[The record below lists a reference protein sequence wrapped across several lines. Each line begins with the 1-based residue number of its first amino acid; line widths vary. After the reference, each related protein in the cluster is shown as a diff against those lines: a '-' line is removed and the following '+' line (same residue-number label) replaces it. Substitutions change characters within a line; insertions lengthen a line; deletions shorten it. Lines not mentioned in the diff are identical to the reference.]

1 MQVSKIVKENLLTNS
16 QSFMDLSPIMK
27 EAVND
32 ISKLIQK
39 ETGNIIEKF
48 EKDTGLDVRVS
59 GMPYIRTMNAQNI
72 IDEIGMFVGLALGI
86 TSLIFF
92 VFFSS

>member
-32 ISKLIQK
+32 ISKLIEK
-39 ETGNIIEKF
+39 ETGNIIVKFENAVNKVAEFHNINKEKF
-48 EKDTGLDVRVS
+48 DEYFDNEIKEQLGEK
-59 GMPYIRTMNAQNI
+59 
-72 IDEIGMFVGLALGI
+72 
-86 TSLIFF
+86 
-92 VFFSS
+92 